1 MAFDGWGGWERVWQY
16 FCPCGGIVLSL
27 WGKEMV
33 GVEGLIM
40 VNSLIIGC
48 GVGWGGGVIDSLN
61 PNQYWWVS
69 TKCGISL

>member
-27 WGKEMV
+27 QGKEMV

-40 VNSLIIGC
+40 VNSLIM
-48 GVGWGGGVIDSLN
+48 GGGGGAIDYPN

-69 TKCGISL
+69 MKCGISL